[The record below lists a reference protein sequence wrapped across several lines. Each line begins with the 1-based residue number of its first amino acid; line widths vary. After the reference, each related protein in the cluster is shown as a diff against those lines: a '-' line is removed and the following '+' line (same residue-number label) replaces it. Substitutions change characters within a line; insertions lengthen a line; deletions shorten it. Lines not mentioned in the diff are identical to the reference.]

1 MTLLEINGLR
11 HKVALQITVRLNQL
25 PAVHSQHIP
34 RIPHA
39 HKARLPKELGIPQE
53 EVQILVERMLRKTTA
68 NMGNMRGQVLRLLER
83 GDKRNYQEW
92 LTRQQSEG
100 TITQSQM
107 AVRWSSFLSLPI
119 EAKRQ
124 RANQAREALGR
135 QVVP

>member
-25 PAVHSQHIP
+25 PAIQSQHIP

-39 HKARLPKELGIPQE
+39 HKVRLPKELGIPPE
-53 EVQILVERMLRKTTA
+53 EVKILVERMLRKTTA
-68 NMGNMRGQVLRLLER
+68 NMGNMRGHVLRFLER

-92 LTRQQSEG
+92 LSLQQSEG

-107 AVRWSSFLSLPI
+107 EVQWSLFLSLSRRKPNANVQI
-119 EAKRQ
+119 KRE
-124 RANQAREALGR
+124 RH
-135 QVVP
+135 